1 MIFYFYFL
9 EELQKIEG
17 ISICGFF
24 FFFKLGIWE
33 SVNWIFFLTSKWKIW
48 TEVCFLS
55 KIAFLQKKKWIS
67 KQVEIKKKKKKKSV
81 ISM

>member
-17 ISICGFF
+17 ISICGVF

-67 KQVEIKKKKKKKSV
+67 KQVEIKKKKKSL
-81 ISM
+81 